1 MESDAFVSVCD
12 GSSGQPQVFIVDLK
26 NGNQVMK
33 RPMSAEAAIMN
44 PVSKILALRAGQ
56 QLQIFN
62 LELRAKMKS
71 HQMPE
76 TVVFWRWVSPSTIAL
91 VTPTAVF
98 HWSTEGSSA
107 PSKVFDRHA
116 QLGEGTQVINYQ
128 VSPDEKWCLLMGIS
142 QGGAGVIKGAM
153 QLYSRDKSVS
163 QTLQGHAGCFHTMSV
178 PGRSDKAQVLC
189 FQEKK
194 EGQPAKLFV
203 MEVGR
208 DASAGAAFRLAPVPI
223 PVPGDAQNDFPVSMS
238 DAASP

>member
-1 MESDAFVSVCD
+1 
-12 GSSGQPQVFIVDLK
+12 
-26 NGNQVMK
+26 
-33 RPMSAEAAIMN
+33 
-44 PVSKILALRAGQ
+44 
-56 QLQIFN
+56 
-62 LELRAKMKS
+62 
-71 HQMPE
+71 
-76 TVVFWRWVSPSTIAL
+76 
-91 VTPTAVF
+91 
-98 HWSTEGSSA
+98 
-107 PSKVFDRHA
+107 
-116 QLGEGTQVINYQ
+116 
-128 VSPDEKWCLLMGIS
+128 MGIS

-238 DAASP
+238 DAVSVTLTPSTRLVRAVAVS

>member
-1 MESDAFVSVCD
+1 
-12 GSSGQPQVFIVDLK
+12 
-26 NGNQVMK
+26 
-33 RPMSAEAAIMN
+33 
-44 PVSKILALRAGQ
+44 
-56 QLQIFN
+56 
-62 LELRAKMKS
+62 
-71 HQMPE
+71 MPE

-98 HWSTEGSSA
+98 HWSTEVLSTLKGLRPPRSIRR
-107 PSKVFDRHA
+107 RHA
-116 QLGEGTQVINYQ
+116 SHQLSSQPGREV
-128 VSPDEKWCLLMGIS
+128 VPPMGIS

-208 DASAGAAFRLAPVPI
+208 DARRPVRRL
-223 PVPGDAQNDFPVSMS
+223 D
-238 DAASP
+238 